1 MYYSINRALP
11 FESRKKFYEKDAWHR
26 RASSQATTTI
36 NFTFCWSAPRN
47 LRSLLCLLLFLAAK
61 ELATSARS
69 ADSNKTACPSK
80 CVERR
85 VNSEIGEPTCRDN
98 MTEHEETDDPRDNP
112 FFPQP
117 FNDTCNNG
125 LARS

>member
-1 MYYSINRALP
+1 MYHSIKRTLL

-26 RASSQATTTI
+26 RASSQAT
-36 NFTFCWSAPRN
+36 NFLLVSPNATFAFYSVC
-47 LRSLLCLLLFLAAK
+47 CLLLFLAAK
-61 ELATSARS
+61 ELAISARS